1 MMKEIMMEEIPRS
14 RYDAGT
20 ERMLK
25 RYEEAGLSP
34 VQCMSDVT
42 SAKARY
48 AQADGYADGVL
59 VGGVSL
65 ILAGIICKWLSKK
78 ELERQVQGPEQPS
91 SVRHEHPT
99 ADGLQGSRLGG
110 RRSRGEQRLK

>member
-1 MMKEIMMEEIPRS
+1 MMKEIPRS

-65 ILAGIICKWLSKK
+65 LLAGIICKWLSKK
-78 ELERQVQGPEQPS
+78 ELDRQVQGLNNRVQYAMSIRPLTDFKVP
-91 SVRHEHPT
+91 
-99 ADGLQGSRLGG
+99 GSEDEER
-110 RRSRGEQRLK
+110 EENND

>member
-1 MMKEIMMEEIPRS
+1 MMKEIPRS

-20 ERMLK
+20 ERML
-25 RYEEAGLSP
+25 RQYEEAGLSP

-78 ELERQVQGPEQPS
+78 EIDRQVQYLNNRVQYAMSIRPLTDFKVP
-91 SVRHEHPT
+91 
-99 ADGLQGSRLGG
+99 GSEDEER
-110 RRSRGEQRLK
+110 EENND